1 MKYLINIVNP
11 FLYYL
16 FLCTPTSGIDTSPFL
31 PIPFFTLFII
41 LGQLKPP
48 MAVRTSQIHPRL
60 PPQIAMRLNPD
71 LVDVV
76 LVRERIRTVFK
87 ESVQEQHNIMIIT
100 TLMADKGHDGTHTHT
115 HAIFIDSKQHEI
127 GWIGN
132 TSFA

>member
-1 MKYLINIVNP
+1 MHPHIRHWYISIFTNSIFHFIYNFRSAKA
-11 FLYYL
+11 
-16 FLCTPTSGIDTSPFL
+16 ID
-31 PIPFFTLFII
+31 
-41 LGQLKPP
+41 GH
-48 MAVRTSQIHPRL
+48 QIHPRL